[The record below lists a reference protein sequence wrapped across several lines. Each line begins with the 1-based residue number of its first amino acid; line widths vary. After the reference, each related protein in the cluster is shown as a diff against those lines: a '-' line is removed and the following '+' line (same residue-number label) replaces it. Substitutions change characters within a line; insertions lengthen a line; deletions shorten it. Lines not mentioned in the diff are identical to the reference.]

1 MRLILSATQH
11 PSSLRL
17 RPVRPRAVRRNG
29 WWPAARGGFG
39 GILGV
44 AVGILALTGC
54 GERRTA
60 FNMVTIDPT
69 GASERF
75 HETFDECYFS
85 VSPHRRVDVIAR
97 RVIETG
103 PDEPPISQL
112 VHLRTAYRT
121 MPGVTHAESSMINA
135 TVHYVIL
142 DGFGG
147 TCYEGAGHLSTHESR
162 DGRVMTG
169 KLEHA
174 QVTRNRHMI
183 ETGPDEPPISQL
195 VHLRTAYRTMPGVT
209 HAESSMINATVHYV
223 ILDGF
228 GGTCYEGAG
237 HLSTHESRDGRVMTG
252 KLEHAQVTRNRHIGQ
267 GGDIFVRAKLR
278 GGYHAVRNRRKV
290 VAMLNEINR
299 LLGPQ
304 PDYTDQPTNDPL

>member
-174 QVTRNRHMI
+174 QVTRNRH
-183 ETGPDEPPISQL
+183 
-195 VHLRTAYRTMPGVT
+195 
-209 HAESSMINATVHYV
+209 
-223 ILDGF
+223 
-228 GGTCYEGAG
+228 
-237 HLSTHESRDGRVMTG
+237 
-252 KLEHAQVTRNRHIGQ
+252 IGQ

>member
-1 MRLILSATQH
+1 
-11 PSSLRL
+11 
-17 RPVRPRAVRRNG
+17 
-29 WWPAARGGFG
+29 
-39 GILGV
+39 LGV

-112 VHLRTAYRT
+112 VHLRTAYRI
-121 MPGVTHAESSMINA
+121 HARGDPCRKQ
-135 TVHYVIL
+135 HDQR
-142 DGFGG
+142 DGSLCVRRT
-147 TCYEGAGHLSTHESR
+147 TCY
-162 DGRVMTG
+162 
-169 KLEHA
+169 
-174 QVTRNRHMI
+174 
-183 ETGPDEPPISQL
+183 
-195 VHLRTAYRTMPGVT
+195 
-209 HAESSMINATVHYV
+209 
-223 ILDGF
+223 
-228 GGTCYEGAG
+228 GAG